1 MRRRDGLRVIGGVAA
16 WPLAARAQQAAMPVI
31 GYLSIRSPATD
42 APLLASFRQGLSQG
56 GFREG
61 QNVAIEY
68 RYAEGQLER
77 LRSLIDDLVRLQVA
91 VIATTGSA
99 EAALAAK
106 AATTTIPIVFS
117 TGGDPV
123 GEGLVDSLNRPG
135 GNLTGATTSFAEAA
149 SKRLGII
156 REILPSD
163 VIVGLLVNPADT
175 VPARIE
181 TENMLMA
188 ARAAGQKLEILQA
201 LTSSQI
207 DQVFANMA
215 DLRVGGLL
223 LAPHALFA
231 TRATQLVV
239 LTARYRVPT
248 MYWRREFVDAGGLI
262 SYGSNLAD
270 ALRVVGGY
278 CARILKREKPGDL
291 PVQQPT
297 KFELVI
303 NASTAKA
310 IGLDLPPTLLARAD
324 EVID

>member
-1 MRRRDGLRVIGGVAA
+1 MRRRDSLRVIAGLAA
-16 WPLAARAQQAAMPVI
+16 WPLAARAQQATTTVI

-56 GFREG
+56 EFREG

-77 LRSLIDDLVRLQVA
+77 LRSLIADLVQRQVA
-91 VIATTGSA
+91 VIVTTGSA
-99 EAALAAK
+99 EAGLAAK
-106 AATTTIPIVFS
+106 AATTTIPVVFS

-123 GEGLVDSLNRPG
+123 REGLVASLNRPE
-135 GNLTGATTSFAEAA
+135 GNLTGVTTSFAEAA

-156 REILPSD
+156 REILAGD
-163 VIVGLLVNPADT
+163 TIAGLLINPADT
-175 VPARIE
+175 VPARFE
-181 TENMLMA
+181 TENMLTA
-188 ARAAGQKLEILQA
+188 ATSAGQKLEILQA
-201 LTSSQI
+201 VSSSQI
-207 DQVFANMA
+207 DEVFASLA
-215 DLRVGGLL
+215 DLRVGALL

-239 LTARYRVPT
+239 LSARYRVPT
-248 MYWRREFVDAGGLI
+248 MYWRREFVDAGGLM
-262 SYGSNLAD
+262 SYGSSLAD
-270 ALRVVGGY
+270 ALRLLGTY
-278 CARILKREKPGDL
+278 CARILRGEKPGDL

-297 KFELVI
+297 KFELII

-310 IGLDLPPTLLARAD
+310 LGLDLPPTLLARAD

>member
-1 MRRRDGLRVIGGVAA
+1 
-16 WPLAARAQQAAMPVI
+16 
-31 GYLSIRSPATD
+31 
-42 APLLASFRQGLSQG
+42 LSQG